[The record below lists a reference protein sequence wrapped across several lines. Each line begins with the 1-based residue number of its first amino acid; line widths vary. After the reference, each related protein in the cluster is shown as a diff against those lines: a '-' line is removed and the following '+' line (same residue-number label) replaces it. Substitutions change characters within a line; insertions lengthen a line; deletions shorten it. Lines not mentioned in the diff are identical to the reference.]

1 MSHLM
6 HFLLALLAY
15 LPRSLAQFLG
25 GFTGRLNYWLN
36 TQAAKVTR
44 TNLEL
49 CKPEMQGETIDQ
61 MTKLSLI
68 ETGKTMFETP
78 SVWLGNLNRVDRWI
92 AEVHNEAI
100 LKEKTADR
108 NGLLIV
114 LPHLGNWELFNV
126 FYRRYGEFTALYHP
140 PRQAYLRD
148 IMKIVRSRN
157 GNHMVPTDRA
167 GLMAL
172 FRALNHGKTV
182 VVLPDQVPAQGIFTD
197 FLGQQALTD
206 TLCARLVQKTG
217 ANVLGIGMIRRPDGR
232 FDVHVQEPGEGIAA
246 DNIETST
253 RVVNGLVETLLERAP
268 EQYQWEYKRFKARPV
283 GSPKLYRYNKAPA
296 IH

>member
-1 MSHLM
+1 MRFVLT
-6 HFLLALLAY
+6 LLAC
-15 LPRSLAQFLG
+15 LPRSVAQFLG
-25 GFTGRLNYWLN
+25 GFTGRVNYALN
-36 TQAAKVTR
+36 TLAARVTR

-49 CKPEMQGETIDQ
+49 CMPEIHEKTLDQ
-61 MTKLSLI
+61 MTKRSLM

-78 SVWLGNLNRVDRWI
+78 SVWLGNLNRVDGWI
-92 AEVHNEAI
+92 AEVHNEEI
-100 LKEKTADR
+100 LKQKTTDG

-140 PRQAYLRD
+140 PRQTYLRD
-148 IMKIVRSRN
+148 IMTIVRSRH
-157 GNHMVPTDRA
+157 GNHMVPTQRS

-172 FRALNHGKTV
+172 FRALNQGETV
-182 VVLPDQVPAQGIFTD
+182 VVLPDQVPAQGIFVD

-217 ANVLGIGMIRRPDGR
+217 AKVLGIAMIRRPDGR
-232 FDVHVQEPGEGIAA
+232 FDVHVQGPGERVR
-246 DNIETST
+246 DENIETST
-253 RVVNGLVETLLERAP
+253 LAISRLVETLLELAP